1 MQNGSSKSFHEKKL
15 CLKKYYHLKK
25 LLRTL
30 CSDKKNP
37 RKPPT
42 LGINSFHVETNTKTI
57 IISVKGTPI
66 FLKALDLFL

>member
-1 MQNGSSKSFHEKKL
+1 LF
-15 CLKKYYHLKK
+15 KKYFHLKK

-30 CSDKKNP
+30 CSDENYP
-37 RKPPT
+37 RPPPT
-42 LGINSFHVETNTKTI
+42 LGIKPFHVDNNKTI